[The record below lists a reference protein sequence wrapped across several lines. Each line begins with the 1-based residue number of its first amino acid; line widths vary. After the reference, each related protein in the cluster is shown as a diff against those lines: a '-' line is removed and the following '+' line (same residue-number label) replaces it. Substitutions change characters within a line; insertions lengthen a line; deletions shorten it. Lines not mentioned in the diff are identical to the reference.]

1 MGTTLCSQPCSNGL
15 LCSLSR
21 KLCAICWWILKL
33 IYIQLCKCKYAL
45 RGNYY
50 VRQSRRLDLVTTAP
64 RLGRSSGRD
73 DDWGLCLWVAP
84 TEPRLSHDSRL
95 PGEPW
100 PTTEPRLTTHDC
112 HDCTTHDCQASTT
125 KTEGSRS
132 TTHHHRWIRSL
143 IIFPGSARYVEVI
156 ASILWR
162 FTSPASTEFQKTCGV
177 MLVGRDQ
184 LISIHTSCRASRNVP
199 WSSVVAFAALWG
211 MWLSGRLMHKQK
223 STYALSIS

>member
-1 MGTTLCSQPCSNGL
+1 VPGILHLTLDTSFQRGVLCTLFLQHSNTNFSMGTTLCSQPCSNGL

-95 PGEPW
+95 PGEP
-100 PTTEPRLTTHDC
+100 
-112 HDCTTHDCQASTT
+112 
-125 KTEGSRS
+125 
-132 TTHHHRWIRSL
+132 
-143 IIFPGSARYVEVI
+143 
-156 ASILWR
+156 
-162 FTSPASTEFQKTCGV
+162 
-177 MLVGRDQ
+177 
-184 LISIHTSCRASRNVP
+184 
-199 WSSVVAFAALWG
+199 
-211 MWLSGRLMHKQK
+211 
-223 STYALSIS
+223 